1 MTIFL
6 ALLGPLAIGF
16 GDHVAIGIG
25 RKTHLPTM
33 VWWIFLYTMSVV
45 TVFSFLVGGDPS
57 LADMAYGAASG
68 LFGAW
73 GLMELFRGYT
83 TRGVGIVG
91 PVSAVLGAIMPVAA
105 GIITTGLPT
114 AAVAIGILVGLAALW
129 LIGHHNAAGEW
140 DPVAL
145 RHGLRAGAAI
155 GGMTTLLGLTAEGSG
170 LWPLLG
176 GRVTS
181 FVFIGIFLLAGGH
194 SLKPERSIMPGLA
207 FIGAMGAVGMG
218 SYLLAAQRNL
228 AIAGLLFQML
238 YGFTLIFQIIFAGE
252 RTSRS
257 QLAGFALAAVSLSL
271 IILG

>member
-6 ALLGPLAIGF
+6 ALLGPLVIGF

-33 VWWIFLYTMSVV
+33 VGWIFLYTMSAVA
-45 TVFSFLVGGDPS
+45 VFAPLVGGDPS
-57 LADMAYGAASG
+57 PLDIAYGAGSG
-68 LFGAW
+68 VFGAW

-83 TRGVGIVG
+83 ARGVGIVG
-91 PVSAVLGAIMPVAA
+91 PVAAVLGAIMPVVA
-105 GIITTGLPT
+105 GVVTTGLPT
-114 AAVAIGILVGLAALW
+114 AAVTGGIVVGIAALW

-140 DPVAL
+140 DPAAL
-145 RHGLRAGAAI
+145 RHGLRAGIAI

-176 GRVTS
+176 GRITS
-181 FVFIGIFLLAGGH
+181 FIFFVILLLAGGH
-194 SLKPERSIMPGLA
+194 SLKPERGIMPGLA
-207 FIGAMGAVGMG
+207 FVGTMGAVGMG

-238 YGFTLIFQIIFAGE
+238 YGFTLVFQILFAGE

-257 QLAGFALAAVSLSL
+257 QLVGFGLAVISLSL